1 MDKLFSLLVAH
12 ANPHTETN
20 AAEANTLLKKCNCF
34 HILYCL
40 VSLYLSLSI
49 RRDGIVLSCTDMKL
63 FSNYFF
69 AGEALTGMLRCQMDD
84 NKRVIKKDQSASGI
98 C

>member
-1 MDKLFSLLVAH
+1 MHGYEIIFKL
-12 ANPHTETN
+12 
-20 AAEANTLLKKCNCF
+20 
-34 HILYCL
+34 
-40 VSLYLSLSI
+40 
-49 RRDGIVLSCTDMKL
+49 
-63 FSNYFF
+63 FF

>member
-1 MDKLFSLLVAH
+1 
-12 ANPHTETN
+12 
-20 AAEANTLLKKCNCF
+20 
-34 HILYCL
+34 
-40 VSLYLSLSI
+40 
-49 RRDGIVLSCTDMKL
+49 MKL

>member
-1 MDKLFSLLVAH
+1 MIYQNESISIKMH
-12 ANPHTETN
+12 
-20 AAEANTLLKKCNCF
+20 
-34 HILYCL
+34 LYCIQ
-40 VSLYLSLSI
+40 SEI
-49 RRDGIVLSCTDMKL
+49 IFKL
-63 FSNYFF
+63 FF

>member
-1 MDKLFSLLVAH
+1 
-12 ANPHTETN
+12 
-20 AAEANTLLKKCNCF
+20 
-34 HILYCL
+34 
-40 VSLYLSLSI
+40 
-49 RRDGIVLSCTDMKL
+49 MKL
-63 FSNYFF
+63 FSKLFF